1 MNLNR
6 IVVVLVVLITGI
18 FVAAVGSFAAKGG
31 KGGGKPPP
39 PPTACAGAGAD
50 TFPGFSYEVEARR
63 KTPAEIHLA
72 STDGCRSELVAVVSD
87 LRSSALMHMTADG
100 SKGILLW
107 REDPGNTEHYIIQRQ
122 DFTVAANGA
131 LSLDPLITLL
141 PLAGEEAPA
150 EDYLYYFS
158 MDIWGDA
165 THDSL
170 YLAITRL
177 QLINATPSTADEA
190 IKELLIYNLNDT
202 DDVREI
208 YLTAQDAGEWD
219 CPSDPDI
226 VPYPQYFPTCYRP
239 QGIRFNP
246 SGTRLYFEDNI
257 NDRQGQRWDAALRM
271 NIGRVDLLRDPLP
284 LDNWTFSAPELVY
297 TGSGDQ
303 TAGGM
308 LARPSGNPY
317 IAPSEEE
324 PSSAEYIAIRH
335 TDRTEKNTLR
345 TGDLLD
351 ADTCVDKYVIYADG
365 TNNSPGNFLWG
376 ECLDTGKFFAAFN
389 HGGGDSWQS
398 PEALLTSTLGNR
410 GFYDIYRR
418 YVTGGSAGTE
428 EILIEH
434 ARGADNGF

>member
-6 IVVVLVVLITGI
+6 MIVVLVGLVLGL
-18 FVAAVGSFAAKGG
+18 FVATAGSFAAKGG

-39 PPTACAGAGAD
+39 SPTACAGAD

-72 STDGCRSELVAVVSD
+72 STDGCRSELVAVVPD
-87 LRSSALMHMTADG
+87 LRNGASMRMTKDRSRG
-100 SKGILLW
+100 VLLW
-107 REDPGNTEHYIIQRQ
+107 TEDVDNTEHYTVQRQ
-122 DFTVAANGA
+122 DFTVKGNGD
-131 LSLDPLITLL
+131 LTLVGSPVTLL
-141 PLAGEEAPA
+141 PLSGEEAPA
-150 EDYLYYFS
+150 QDYLYYFS
-158 MDIWGDA
+158 MDIWGDE

-177 QLINATPSTADEA
+177 HLINATPSTADEA
-190 IKELLIYNLNDT
+190 IEELLIYNLNDM
-202 DDVREI
+202 DDEREI
-208 YLTAQDAGEWD
+208 YLTAQNAGEWD
-219 CPSDPDI
+219 CPSPSDAPF
-226 VPYPQYFPTCYRP
+226 PQFVPTCYRP
-239 QGIRFNP
+239 QEIRFNP
-246 SGTRLYFEDNI
+246 SGTRLYIKDNI
-257 NDRQGQRWDAALRM
+257 NDLQGQRWNAALRM
-271 NIGRVDLLRDPLP
+271 DIGRVDEMGDKKALAD
-284 LDNWTFSAPELVY
+284 WTFNTPELVY
-297 TGSGDQ
+297 AGSGDQ
-303 TAGGM
+303 TANGF
-308 LARPSGNPY
+308 LARPASDPY
-317 IAPSEEE
+317 ELPSQEF
-324 PSSAEYIAIRH
+324 IAIQH
-335 TDRTEKNTLR
+335 TDRTGKNTLR

-428 EILIEH
+428 ELLIEH